1 MKNKMLPN
9 HHKSGFSLP
18 ENYFRDFEAR
28 LMDNLNEP
36 EVSGNAYLGDS
47 GFKVPENYFDEFEG
61 KLFEKL
67 TAKSTDIKVI
77 PLYRRKKFYYA
88 AAVAAVFTGLFSTL
102 LFNPPGNEMSI
113 DTLELSAIE
122 NYLDDE
128 YLNFDKKEISVLMT
142 DYSYTIDNIS
152 TSKLSDEAV
161 LEYISE
167 NIEDQNLL
175 FE

>member
-28 LMDNLNEP
+28 LMEELNEP
-36 EVSGNAYLGDS
+36 QVSGNAYKGDP
-47 GFKVPENYFDEFEG
+47 GFKVPENYFEGFEG
-61 KLFEKL
+61 KVLEKL
-67 TAKSTDIKVI
+67 NEERTVTKVI

-102 LFNPPGNEMSI
+102 LFNPPGNDINI
-113 DTLELSAIE
+113 DSLELSAIE

-128 YLNFDKKEISVLMT
+128 YLNFDKKEISVFMT
-142 DYSYTIDNIS
+142 DYSYTLDNFS
-152 TSKLSDEAV
+152 TSRLSDEAV

-167 NIEDQNLL
+167 NVEDPNLL